1 MRTSKSRG
9 TASRPAA
16 AAGWGQRGAIMM
28 FVLLVMLLVAA
39 VTLSVM
45 NLIAADQAAGV
56 HELQAVQVFN
66 VAEAG
71 VQYALGQMQIA
82 GANTYAGQTLT
93 ITNGGTTLGT
103 ATITVNCIDT
113 GTAPPCSGSWAGY
126 RRIVSVGSLATGGP
140 ARTVVAVV
148 QGYGLAGSAYAL
160 CATSALTAQT
170 GAIITG
176 DVGSNGTI
184 TLQSA
189 ATVSGRARA
198 NNTITCATSCTTQV
212 VGGATPNALGWVCP
226 ATLVSGPFSPGPS
239 NQTVATAATWTMNS
253 TTGYTWNTITVNAGS
268 GSSCTKT
275 ANPYTTL
282 QIQAGVAGTTTV
294 VQINQLSMA
303 TCTRLMILGAGNV
316 DLRIGAASG
325 TGLSVGTRSHFG
337 VLSTDT
343 RTLPAPVPASQLQV
357 EVASSSTCTTSCAA
371 NIQSDTT
378 GGVAAGVF
386 LVPNG
391 EIQVGTLEQ
400 VQGAVVASTITLN
413 PTVTYTYDSSAGTGA
428 STFSNFNNLR
438 SFKDQ

>member
-1 MRTSKSRG
+1 MRTSKH
-9 TASRPAA
+9 PAA
-16 AAGWGQRGAIMM
+16 PPGGGQRGAIMM

-45 NLIAADQAAGV
+45 NLIAADQAAGI
-56 HELQAVQVFN
+56 HELQAVQVYN

-71 VQYALGQMQIA
+71 AQYAIGQMQIA
-82 GANTYAGQTLT
+82 GANAYAGQTLT
-93 ITNGGTTLGT
+93 ITNGVTTLGT
-103 ATITVNCIDT
+103 ARITVNCIDT
-113 GTAPPCSGSWAGY
+113 GAAPPCSGSWAGY
-126 RRIVSVGSLATGGP
+126 RRIVSVGSLVSGGP
-140 ARTVVAVV
+140 SRTVVAVV

-160 CATSALTAQT
+160 CPYSALTAQT
-170 GAIITG
+170 GATITG

-198 NNTITCATSCTTQV
+198 NGTITCATSCTTQV
-212 VGGATPNALGWVCP
+212 LGGATPNALGWVCP
-226 ATLVSGPFSPGPS
+226 TTLGTGPFSPGPS
-239 NQTVATAATWTMNS
+239 NHTVASGTTWLMNGS
-253 TTGYTWNTITVNAGS
+253 TGYNWNNITVNAGS
-268 GSSCTKT
+268 GSCGSGS
-275 ANPYTTL
+275 NPYTTV
-282 QIQAGVAGTTTV
+282 QIQAGAAGTTTV

-343 RTLPAPVPASQLQV
+343 RTVPAPVPASQLEV

-371 NIQSDTT
+371 NILSDNTN
-378 GGVAAGVF
+378 GVAAGVF
-386 LVPNG
+386 LVKNG
-391 EIQVGTLEQ
+391 EIQVGSFEQ
-400 VQGAVVASTITLN
+400 MHGAVVASTITLSS
-413 PTVTYTYDSSAGTGA
+413 TVTYTYDASAGAGA